1 MTGAPFGAPAMAIAI
16 LVSLTACAAPP
27 AESPEPEPEV
37 AVTVIPVVRATLH
50 AYVEGFGR
58 VEPEPATA
66 GRPAANARVTSPV
79 AGVITAILGA
89 EGQRVARGATLFRLD
104 DRVADIAV
112 ERARQAVAIAEQL
125 VQRQEQ
131 LGPGQATSQ
140 KAYQEAAAQLTAAQG
155 ALAAVELQRRLLDVP
170 APITGTIVT
179 LAARVGDAVDP
190 STNLAEL
197 IDLGRLVVSVSIR
210 SVDAATVKRGQ
221 RMEVLSNA
229 GAGQPA
235 ATSPLASAATTV
247 GYIAAQV
254 DSATD
259 TVLVRGRTAA
269 GAAVRPG
276 QFVNVR
282 IVTEERRDRLVV
294 PVDSIVQVDGGHE
307 VAVVD
312 GDTAVKTRVTLGL
325 REGGVVEVQGDGLT
339 EGVSVVVQGAYGLPA
354 KSKITVVGR

>member
-1 MTGAPFGAPAMAIAI
+1 
-16 LVSLTACAAPP
+16 
-27 AESPEPEPEV
+27 
-37 AVTVIPVVRATLH
+37 
-50 AYVEGFGR
+50 
-58 VEPEPATA
+58 
-66 GRPAANARVTSPV
+66 
-79 AGVITAILGA
+79 
-89 EGQRVARGATLFRLD
+89 
-104 DRVADIAV
+104 
-112 ERARQAVAIAEQL
+112 
-125 VQRQEQ
+125 
-131 LGPGQATSQ
+131 
-140 KAYQEAAAQLTAAQG
+140 
-155 ALAAVELQRRLLDVP
+155 
-170 APITGTIVT
+170 
-179 LAARVGDAVDP
+179 
-190 STNLAEL
+190 
-197 IDLGRLVVSVSIR
+197 
-210 SVDAATVKRGQ
+210 
-221 RMEVLSNA
+221 MEVLSNA